1 MNSNIVA
8 IVVTYN
14 RLELLKENIASLL
27 AQTQRLDILL
37 IDNASTDGTR
47 EYVTGMHNPYII
59 YENTG
64 KNLGGS
70 GGFSW
75 GIRRATEL
83 GYTYG
88 WIMDDDSIPEPTAL
102 EKVLD
107 VADRCKNFSFLSSVV
122 YWSDGTIFP
131 MNRPT
136 MERMSNE
143 HIDAVRHNKVI
154 PIESASFVGCFLP
167 LRLVKSVGL
176 PIAEFFI
183 YGDDVEYTQRLRKEG
198 PAYWIIDSEIVHKAP
213 SKIGADLI
221 TADTDRIGRFYYQM
235 RNGVYLAKKSDKT
248 KEKLKMAA
256 FYFSKVIGVIRY
268 SERSKFKRIYIATK
282 GIIDGLR
289 FNPEIKFLGGR
300 KAE

>member
-37 IDNASTDGTR
+37 VDNASADGTR
-47 EYVTGMHNPYII
+47 EYVIGMHNPRIL

-75 GIRRATEL
+75 GVKRATEL

-122 YWSDGTIFP
+122 FWSDGTIFP

-136 MERMSNE
+136 MESVADE
-143 HIDAVRHNKVI
+143 HIDTVRYNKVI
-154 PIESASFVGCFLP
+154 PIESASFVGCFFP

-183 YGDDVEYTQRLRKEG
+183 YGDDVEFTRRLRKEG
-198 PAYWIIDSEIVHKAP
+198 PAYWVLDSEIVHKAP
-213 SKIGADLI
+213 SKIGADII
-221 TADTDRIGRFYYQM
+221 TADSDRIGRFYYQM
-235 RNGVYLAKKSDKT
+235 RNGVYLAKKTDNM
-248 KEKLKMAA
+248 KEKLKMVV
-256 FYFSKVIGVIRY
+256 FYFTKVVGVLRY
-268 SERSKFKRIYIATK
+268 SKCSKLKRIRTATK

-300 KAE
+300 NAE